1 MLGQVNEMCAFYE
14 KALDAA
20 SLRQKVLSENLANIN
35 TPGYQGKDVAFEETM
50 RQAVAQEGFVNPNTK
65 NKTVTAQVSDPRH
78 MKFGHFDMASF
89 KMPVNYQSGKLD
101 INQEMVKSVQN
112 QMIYQQM
119 ASKIGGLL
127 SGVSYVID
135 TVK

>member
-1 MLGQVNEMCAFYE
+1 LLGQLNFDCAFYE

-35 TPGYQGKDVAFEETM
+35 TPGYQTKDVAFEDTM
-50 RQAVAQEGFVNPNTK
+50 KQVVAQEGFLNPHSK
-65 NKTVTAQVSDPRH
+65 AKGVTAQVSDPRH
-78 MKFGHFDMASF
+78 IKFGHFDMASF
-89 KMPVNYQSGKLD
+89 KMPVNYQTGKLD

-119 ASKIGGLL
+119 SSKIGGLL
-127 SGVSYVID
+127 SSVSYVID

>member
-1 MLGQVNEMCAFYE
+1 MCKFYE

-20 SLRQKVLSENLANIN
+20 SLRQKVISENLANIN
-35 TPGYQGKDVAFEETM
+35 TPGYQAKDVAFEETM
-50 RQAVAQEGFVNPNTK
+50 RDVVAQEGYLNPHSAK
-65 NKTVTAQVSDPRH
+65 KFSAHVTDSRH
-78 MKFGHFDMASF
+78 LKFGHFDLASLNV
-89 KMPVNYQSGKLD
+89 PVTQKKGKLD
-101 INQEMVKSVQN
+101 INQQMVDQVQN

-119 ASKIGGLL
+119 CGKIGGLL